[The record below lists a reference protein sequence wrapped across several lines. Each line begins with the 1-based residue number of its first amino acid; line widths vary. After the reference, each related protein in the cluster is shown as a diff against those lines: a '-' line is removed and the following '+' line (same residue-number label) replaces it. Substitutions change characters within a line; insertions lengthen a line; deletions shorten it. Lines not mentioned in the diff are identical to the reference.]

1 MQKQNPEGLKCF
13 VYFNLHR
20 KVWSIKALEG
30 PNKGRVIAHST
41 VVEMSDCTFKVS
53 EAGRQRVLAEKR
65 KNVHA
70 GIVGVVRTIL
80 ENTHGI
86 VRGGLRAEAHNVV
99 YGAHPTYSPVTYNP
113 YKYSTFVQRSTEQPV
128 TTARWALLDADTR
141 TVGADIRPT
150 I

>member
-30 PNKGRVIAHST
+30 PNKGRVIAHSS

-53 EAGRQRVLAEKR
+53 EAGRQRVLRDKR

-70 GIVGVVRTIL
+70 GIVGTVRTIL

-86 VRGGLRAEAHNVV
+86 VRGGLRSEAHNIA
-99 YGAHPTYSPVTYNP
+99 YGAHPTYSPVAYNP
-113 YKYSTFVQRSTEQPV
+113 YKYSTFVERSTETPV
-128 TTARWALLDADTR
+128 TNARWALLDADTR
-141 TVGADIRPT
+141 TVGADVRPT